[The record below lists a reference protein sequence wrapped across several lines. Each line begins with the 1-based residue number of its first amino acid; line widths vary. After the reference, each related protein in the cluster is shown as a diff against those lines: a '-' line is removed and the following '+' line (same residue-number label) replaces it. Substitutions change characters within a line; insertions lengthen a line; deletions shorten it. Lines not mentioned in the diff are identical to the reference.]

1 MITSPNKLKPVEF
14 PPFSGSLNYFNI
26 LWVERGK
33 PPLPFKHSDN
43 MCTKVRIPVTSR
55 ILLNF
60 PISFREEQ
68 HPPWSERGCFA
79 RIIIRFE
86 QQEIHKIFPDFPP
99 GGRLWLQLNSGS
111 VETEKVLS
119 ANLEMVVL
127 FAVMFRGLG
136 VVKNRKRVGA
146 QANRQLS

>member
-1 MITSPNKLKPVEF
+1 MGRK
-14 PPFSGSLNYFNI
+14 
-26 LWVERGK
+26 RK

-68 HPPWSERGCFA
+68 HPPWSEGGCFA

-86 QQEIHKIFPDFPP
+86 QQEIHKIFSDFPP
-99 GGRLWLQLNSGS
+99 DGRLWLNS
-111 VETEKVLS
+111 TLALEKVLS

-127 FAVMFRGLG
+127 FAVMFGG

>member
-1 MITSPNKLKPVEF
+1 MYESTHPRDVE
-14 PPFSGSLNYFNI
+14 NI
-26 LWVERGK
+26 AQLSHF
-33 PPLPFKHSDN
+33 LPGG
-43 MCTKVRIPVTSR
+43 TTP
-55 ILLNF
+55 
-60 PISFREEQ
+60 
-68 HPPWSERGCFA
+68 PPWSERGCFA

-99 GGRLWLQLNSGS
+99 GGRLWHQLNSGS

-136 VVKNRKRVGA
+136 VVKNRNRVGA